1 MEEPR
6 GSSGW
11 PRSPTTT
18 QGQGK
23 GHYED
28 RPRRYGLWEGV
39 GLRIGVRCTEFQDLG
54 EDVASRGQDG
64 EAEDQGA
71 KMPTSWKRILCGAG
85 GAEGTV
91 NGFKTEVM

>member
-6 GSSGW
+6 RSSGW
-11 PRSPTTT
+11 PRSPTPT

-28 RPRRYGLWEGV
+28 KAEEIWALGGSGSNNR
-39 GLRIGVRCTEFQDLG
+39 VRSAESQDLG
-54 EDVASRGQDG
+54 EDVASRGRDG

-85 GAEGTV
+85 SAEGTV